1 MIYHCKTMN
10 PNAQAI
16 ESVWGWQGQ
25 QSTIANRARHIFG
38 KDILS
43 DVTFRIQQPNS
54 PVVDIKAHKF
64 LLAMG
69 SAVFETMFYGTV
81 KETKNIVKITDMDP
95 ETFRIVLRYI
105 YYDQIGPFNK
115 LTAFSALYAAK
126 KYGIPILKNAC
137 DQYLRQNIAA
147 DNCLAWFVQ
156 ARLYDETN
164 LEKFCLEKIDVWG
177 ASVLHSA
184 DFLEIDRE
192 VLSVI
197 LRRDTLKVKEVD
209 VYNAVMKWVK
219 HQCEQQKID
228 FTGANQ
234 RSVLGDALF
243 LIRFPTMTSEEVA
256 TGPAKSGALLAE
268 EISQLFQFWFAKIA
282 LPEKFIHRMR
292 HGNETEVA
300 ISRFDSTNSMENWTY
315 MAGFPD
321 VIRDQPRELESFR
334 QIWNIPGH
342 TNSTTAKFKFGSAF
356 PVMPEKQYALSLEI
370 KGMQQSV
377 YGTTGKSTVTTS
389 SGNCA
394 LSVQFFDTLDPEYDR
409 QRNSSMHGYYS
420 NQRQIGYNPKNGSS
434 TCGTTSATNGQFPQ
448 LYFTVEEPAA

>member
-1 MIYHCKTMN
+1 
-10 PNAQAI
+10 
-16 ESVWGWQGQ
+16 
-25 QSTIANRARHIFG
+25 
-38 KDILS
+38 
-43 DVTFRIQQPNS
+43 
-54 PVVDIKAHKF
+54 
-64 LLAMG
+64 MG

-321 VIRDQPRELESFR
+321 VIRFSVTSILKIHNANLGGPTATINLVAIGLFIQNPLPAGVACTAAIKIYEYERVSVRGYYRDQPRELESFR